1 MACFDKSYTVV
12 ILYLMTLEPI
22 YFLLAL
28 NENFMILR
36 VIYIKDG
43 INIKIQI
50 NTNSF
55 DLN

>member
-1 MACFDKSYTVV
+1 MFDKSYTVV
-12 ILYLMTLEPI
+12 ILYLMTLEPV